1 MKNNSPH
8 RISTEITTEKIKIM
22 NDIDL
27 NALFNLNYNFDLLKG
42 IIEQLLKNQ
51 NALQNQIDD
60 LYGLGSD
67 KDKRIE
73 LLEKEIKYLKETYV
87 NKNDI
92 KSLEDEDYEIG
103 KSWIEKTI
111 FNETV
116 KKYIEKYSPI
126 NTSMVLPE
134 SETKLKSDESGL
146 LTSLDNQ
153 SSLMNILKNM
163 KKNKKY
169 SRGENN
175 IPFRTRNRKRF
186 FK

>member
-60 LYGLGSD
+60 LYGVNND

-73 LLEKEIKYLKETYV
+73 ILEKEVQHLKETYITKE
-87 NKNDI
+87 NLKPIETDLKAI
-92 KSLEDEDYEIG
+92 KDHL
-103 KSWIEKTI
+103 
-111 FNETV
+111 
-116 KKYIEKYSPI
+116 KKHDTQI
-126 NTSMVLPE
+126 
-134 SETKLKSDESGL
+134 DESK
-146 LTSLDNQ
+146 
-153 SSLMNILKNM
+153 NIFYYYK
-163 KKNKKY
+163 
-169 SRGENN
+169 
-175 IPFRTRNRKRF
+175 
-186 FK
+186 